1 MSEKRLKASVVIGG
15 LIDRSFQTVLTD
27 SKKGF
32 RQIGDAVKALKKD
45 QVSLNT
51 EIENTKGKGL
61 ALEQLRGRYTALGE
75 AIRGAQTE
83 ARKLRS
89 AEAFKGRMDRGN
101 EQARFMAGRSAM
113 GAVAGGAF
121 LHNVLKESS
130 LYQTENAR
138 LKVMG
143 VPDTA
148 KKEAFEAG
156 RALKTFGTTIREN
169 TEMVNDGLA
178 VFGKISEARM
188 AAPLMAKM
196 KFANSTLFGTSEE
209 EAERQQKDML
219 RVIDLRGGA
228 SNEEEFKK
236 QSNYIQQALN
246 ASKGMV
252 NGSEFFKLISH
263 GGTAVKGMNN
273 EALYYKLIPLIQE
286 MKGETLGT
294 SMQMAYN
301 GLVQGHTDK
310 RSVHNLDRAGLIG
323 DKSKVKFDKNG
334 SAAQINPGALK
345 GADVFAHDPTEWV
358 RSVMLPSMMK
368 SGVITKSLYD
378 HALSGKLSDT
388 ERDKLNMETG
398 KFGNSSTGKLLST
411 ISTSLVQIARDSQN
425 ASQSATIDGSVSAAK
440 GTAKGQ
446 EMGIH
451 AQLTNARLNLGQ
463 AIMPTYIS
471 LLQKTNTAL
480 EKFNGFITDHPKLTR
495 AMMIGTVAVTGALAV
510 GVPLL
515 FTAGAAMSLYGNI
528 TALSARRQAL
538 FAVAQT
544 QATRATLMG
553 TEAETA
559 ASMARIGG
567 WKRVGGATLTMG
579 KRIKSG
585 TGAVFKSLKRSIGG
599 LIMGAR
605 LLGPV
610 GTAIALLQS
619 PFQLLLTV
627 AMGAL
632 TGIGSALSVLLSP
645 VGLLVGALAVGALLI
660 WRNWRPIS
668 AFFSGF
674 ADGVMSALAPMKPLF
689 SSIKA
694 WAAPVV
700 TWLGNLLTPVNSTR
714 ESLDQAGS
722 AGKRFGEV
730 LGKGIKS
737 AIDIISELIGK
748 IEWVLGKGAAIGG
761 FLWKGARSLF
771 GGDESSQGHEP
782 LPPVPPVQAASA
794 RGGDTHMTNSFHI
807 TQQPGQSP
815 QELMQAAKDQMWE
828 RHPVKAPLLGDGLI
842 GSAY

>member
-45 QVSLNT
+45 QTSLNT
-51 EIENTKGKGL
+51 EMAKFKNEGKAIDHL
-61 ALEQLRGRYTALGE
+61 SRRYTALGE

-89 AEAFKGRMDRGN
+89 AEAFKGRMNRGN

-113 GAVAGGAF
+113 GAVVGGAF

-143 VPDTA
+143 LSDDVKKQSIEAGKSFKLFGASTRDNVESFNDAVAVLGDIKDAKSLAPVTA
-148 KKEAFEAG
+148 K
-156 RALKTFGTTIREN
+156 
-169 TEMVNDGLA
+169 
-178 VFGKISEARM
+178 M
-188 AAPLMAKM
+188 A
-196 KFANSTLFGTSEE
+196 FANRVLYGTSEE
-209 EAERQQKDML
+209 DAKRQQKDAT
-219 RVIDLRGGA
+219 RVIDMRGGA
-228 SNEEEFKK
+228 SNPEVGRKEA
-236 QSNYIQQALN
+236 NAMQQTLN
-246 ASKGMV
+246 ATKGIITPTEIFHFMARA
-252 NGSEFFKLISH
+252 
-263 GGTAVKGMNN
+263 GTAAKGLTT
-273 EALYYKLIPLIQE
+273 EALYHDFITPMIERGGDKF
-286 MKGETLGT
+286 GT
-294 SMQMAYN
+294 EYQTAY
-301 GLVQGHTDK
+301 GSIVQGHMQQRVLRNIAD
-310 RSVHNLDRAGLIG
+310 SGMIADW
-323 DKSKVKFDKNG
+323 SKVKKDKMGN
-334 SAAQINPGALK
+334 AAQINPGAVK
-345 GADVFAHDPTEWV
+345 GSEIFATHPTEWV
-358 RSVMLPSMMK
+358 RSILLPTLLRNK
-368 SGVITKSLYD
+368 KITQTMYD
-378 HALSGKLSDT
+378 HMITGRT
-388 ERDKLNMETG
+388 NDKEKNILNTTLAS
-398 KFGNSSTGKLLST
+398 FGNSGTGAFIT
-411 ISTSLVQIARDSQN
+411 DIAGNLVPIERDRNN
-425 ASQSATIDGSVSAAK
+425 ADHAAGIDGSVSAAK
-440 GTAKGQ
+440 NTAKGQ
-446 EMGIH
+446 EIGIH
-451 AQLTNARLNLGQ
+451 AQLADARLNLGQ

-471 LLQKTNTAL
+471 LLQRANTAL

-559 ASMARIGG
+559 ASMTRVGG
-567 WKRVGGATLTMG
+567 WKRAGGAVVNTATTVA
-579 KRIKSG
+579 SG
-585 TGAVFKSLKRSIGG
+585 IGSVVTKIRSLGV
-599 LIMGAR
+599 
-605 LLGPV
+605 V
-610 GTAIALLQS
+610 GTVLTVLKS
-619 PFQLLLTV
+619 PFQLLRIV

-645 VGLLVGALAVGALLI
+645 VGLLVGALVVGGLLI
-660 WRNWRPIS
+660 WRYWQPIS

-674 ADGVMSALAPMKPLF
+674 ADGVMSALAPMQPLF

-722 AGKRFGEV
+722 AGKRFGEA

-737 AIDIISELIGK
+737 AIDIIGELIGK
-748 IEWVLGKGAAIGG
+748 IEWVLSKGAAIGG
-761 FLWKGARSLF
+761 FLWKGAHSLF

-782 LPPVPPVQAASA
+782 LPPVPPVQSASA

-815 QELMQAAKDQMWE
+815 QELMEAAKDQMWD